1 LGTTLTL
8 ASKLISTLFGTTS
21 HHYCFFGPC
30 PHRNR
35 DYRIG
40 SNFWKFYLNRTSFAL
55 GELVSLVKVFRLF
68 RLERI
73 VLVFRVWTQHVDVQH
88 LICWQGQRVSD
99 ALFSISLSLSLSLSL
114 SNAISSS
121 CMSTNA
127 WCYGSHCYF
136 FVCFGGWLV
145 FGITWWV
152 FYHMDLNFHECC
164 VNHALTS

>member
-1 LGTTLTL
+1 MGTTLTL

-21 HHYCFFGPC
+21 HHYCFFGPY

-40 SNFWKFYLNRTSFAL
+40 SNFWKFYLNRTSFTL

-99 ALFSISLSLSLSLSL
+99 ALFSISLSLSQMPYHPLACLQMHG
-114 SNAISSS
+114 A
-121 CMSTNA
+121 MDHTA
-127 WCYGSHCYF
+127 TF
-136 FVCFGGWLV
+136 FCFGGWLV